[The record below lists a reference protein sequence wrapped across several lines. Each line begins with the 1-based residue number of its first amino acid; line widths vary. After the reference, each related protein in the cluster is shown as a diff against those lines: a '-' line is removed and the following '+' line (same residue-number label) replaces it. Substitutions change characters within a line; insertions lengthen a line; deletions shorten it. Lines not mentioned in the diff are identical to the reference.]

1 MKLCAAARRIG
12 TPESSR
18 FHFQRSHTIRK
29 PAHIG
34 LALFL
39 FLSTSATAFAQTL
52 RATDYDGDGK
62 SDLTTF
68 RPSSGTSYV
77 LKSSGGFSTDQ
88 IWIPG
93 AISTDLPAPGDY
105 DGDGKADA
113 AYVRPSTGQWQIVKS
128 STNYT
133 TTITVTCGVSG
144 DLAVPGDYDGDG
156 KTDDGRSCARA
167 PA

>member
-1 MKLCAAARRIG
+1 M
-12 TPESSR
+12 
-18 FHFQRSHTIRK
+18 IRK

-39 FLSTSATAFAQTL
+39 FPSTSATAFAQTL

-88 IWIPG
+88 IWIRG
-93 AISTDLPAPGDY
+93 AIGTDLPAPGDY

-113 AYVRPSTGQWQIVKS
+113 AWALVSPALMAGVTSVMQQWSDNLPISSGFGNPVRSNIVSPK
-128 STNYT
+128 YH
-133 TTITVTCGVSG
+133 G
-144 DLAVPGDYDGDG
+144 DDVP
-156 KTDDGRSCARA
+156 
-167 PA
+167 PP